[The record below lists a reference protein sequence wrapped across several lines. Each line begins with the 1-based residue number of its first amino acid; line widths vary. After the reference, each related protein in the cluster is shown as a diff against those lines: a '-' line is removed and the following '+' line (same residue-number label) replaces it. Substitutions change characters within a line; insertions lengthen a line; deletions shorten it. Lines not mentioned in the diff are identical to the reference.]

1 VLDVHLGD
9 GDKVDHLDLAALA
22 PAERAPDLTM
32 RPIRLL
38 RNVPKLDYF
47 RYHKLC
53 FALSIALCVISVVS
67 IATRGLNFGVD
78 FTGGIL
84 VEVRTPQTAD
94 LAQMRSVLGALN
106 LGDIALQ
113 DFGSDRDV
121 LIRVERQI
129 GGEAQEEAA
138 VQKIRETL
146 GSDVEYRRV
155 EVVGPKVG
163 SELITNGIL
172 AVVLSLGGILAY
184 MAFRF
189 GWRAGLSGV
198 IAILHDCLTTVGLF
212 SVTGMQFDLNT
223 VAAVVTIAGFSI
235 NDTVVID
242 DRIRENMRK
251 FKTMDFRDLINRSV
265 NETMSRTIMTNG
277 LVLLAVLALLVFG
290 GPVLFGLSI
299 ALLWGVII
307 GTYSTIY
314 VASPLEWY
322 LASRG
327 RAHRGVDEPKPG

>member
-1 VLDVHLGD
+1 
-9 GDKVDHLDLAALA
+9 
-22 PAERAPDLTM
+22 
-32 RPIRLL
+32 
-38 RNVPKLDYF
+38 
-47 RYHKLC
+47 
-53 FALSIALCVISVVS
+53 
-67 IATRGLNFGVD
+67 
-78 FTGGIL
+78 
-84 VEVRTPQTAD
+84 
-94 LAQMRSVLGALN
+94 MRSALGALN

-121 LIRVERQI
+121 LIRVERQT

-138 VQKIRETL
+138 VQKIRQTL
-146 GSDVEYRRV
+146 GSNVEYRRV

-163 SELITNGIL
+163 GELITNGIL

-198 IAILHDCLTTVGLF
+198 VAILHDCLTTVGLF
-212 SVTGMQFDLNT
+212 SITGMQFDLNT

-251 FKTMDFRDLINRSV
+251 FKSMDFRDLINRSV

-277 LVLLAVLALLVFG
+277 LVFLAVRGAAHLRRA
-290 GPVLFGLSI
+290 GPVRPEHCAAVGRDHRHVFDDLRRGARSN
-299 ALLWGVII
+299 
-307 GTYSTIY
+307 GTSPRAAARITASTSRRPAERPSDGRRARQAGH
-314 VASPLEWY
+314 VA
-322 LASRG
+322 R
-327 RAHRGVDEPKPG
+327 HRGLRRRRLPRRRRKPSRLGPGPARRRRAVAGRGSVRRHDRDLAAGRSTGAAPSRSC